1 MFDYKKIFA
10 SRELRLRILRLLAFI
25 PDPLM
30 VRIQYLIKTGRRL
43 DLSTPTRYTEK
54 IQAYK
59 LYYRNPLLHKLVDKY
74 EVRPYLAERGFEDI
88 LVRLY
93 GIYDSVD
100 QIDFESLPS
109 SYVIKSTDGGGGNE
123 VILVKDS
130 KSVNICDLESTMKS
144 WLVMNKSR
152 LNPGREW
159 AYTGIGDT
167 RIIIEEFIHAEE
179 LIDYKFFCFDGVVKY
194 LYVIDGRN
202 LGENCRLGV
211 YTPAFDKLPV
221 YRADEKHQTT
231 ALAKPKNYDRMLEI
245 AEQLSKGFP
254 HVRIDMYN
262 VEGKIYFGEFTFYD
276 GSGYQSYDPDD
287 FDFELGCCFDVTSF
301 NRK

>member
-1 MFDYKKIFA
+1 MFDYKKIFTG
-10 SRELRLRILRLLAFI
+10 RDIRLKILGLLAFI
-25 PDPLM
+25 PDKLM
-30 VRIQYLIKTGRRL
+30 VRIQYHIKTGRRL
-43 DLSTPTRYTEK
+43 NLSAPKRYTEK

-59 LYYRNPLLHKLVDKY
+59 LFYRNPLIHKLVDKY
-74 EVRPYLAERGFEDI
+74 EVRQYIAERGYEDI

-93 GIYDSVD
+93 GIYDSVE
-100 QIDFESLPS
+100 QIDFERLPS

-123 VILVKDS
+123 VILVKNSDS
-130 KSVNICDLESTMKS
+130 VSICDLKTTMKS
-144 WLVMNKSR
+144 WLKMNKSR

-179 LIDYKFFCFDGVVKY
+179 LVDYKFFCFDGVVKY
-194 LYVIDGRN
+194 LYAIDGRN

-211 YTPAFDKLPV
+211 YTPAFDKLSV
-221 YRADEKHQTT
+221 YRTDERQQTA
-231 ALAKPKNYDRMLEI
+231 ALTKPKNYDRMVEI
-245 AEQLSKGFP
+245 AEQLSEGFP

-276 GSGYQSYDPDD
+276 GSGYQSYVPDD
-287 FDFELGCCFDVTSF
+287 FDFELGRCFDVTSF
-301 NRK
+301 SR